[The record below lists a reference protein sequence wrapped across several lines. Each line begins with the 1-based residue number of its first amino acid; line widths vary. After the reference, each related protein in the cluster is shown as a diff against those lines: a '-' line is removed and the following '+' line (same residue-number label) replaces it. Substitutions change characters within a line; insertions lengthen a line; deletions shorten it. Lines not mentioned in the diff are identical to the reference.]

1 MATDFLIP
9 FLTFIAILALGGAV
23 LTAASARRQL
33 VQQRLSRLSEQ
44 GTAAAP
50 LNESSFL
57 VRLLSRIGRM
67 VSSKEPSISLREQ
80 LARAGYHHD
89 SAPAVYLGSKMLL
102 LLAGLIFLAMVVLP
116 LQTLIMPIRLLII
129 LWSSGL
135 VFLLPNL
142 AVSMRRARRRKEIA
156 NHLPDAIDLLEI
168 CVSAG
173 MGLDMAWNAVSD
185 EISTVCTILADEMAL
200 TNLEIHLGAPRATA
214 MRHMADRTG
223 ADDISSLVSTLVQS
237 EKFGTSIADAL
248 KAFAT
253 SMREIRSARAEE
265 SAEKMPV
272 KLLFPLVL
280 FLFPAVLIVVA
291 GPAAITWIEIVA
303 ST

>member
-1 MATDFLIP
+1 MEFLIP
-9 FLTFIAILALGGAV
+9 FLTFVAILALGGAV

-44 GTAAAP
+44 FTAASP
-50 LNESSFL
+50 LSESSFFL
-57 VRLLSRIGRM
+57 RFLSRIGRM

-80 LARAGYHHD
+80 LARAGYHHA
-89 SAPAVYLGSKMLL
+89 SAPAIYLGSKMLL
-102 LLAGLIFLAMVVLP
+102 LLAGLVCLTLAVLP
-116 LQTLIMPIRLLII
+116 LEQLILPVRLLII

-142 AVSMRRARRRKEIA
+142 AVSMKRARRRQEIA
-156 NHLPDAIDLLEI
+156 NHLPDSIDLLEI

-185 EISTVCTILADEMAL
+185 EIATVCPTLADEMTL

-223 ADDISSLVSTLVQS
+223 ADDISSLVSTIVQS

-265 SAEKMPV
+265 AAEKMPV

-280 FLFPAVLIVVA
+280 FLFPAVLIVIA
-291 GPAAITWIEIVA
+291 GPAVITWIKIIA
-303 ST
+303 NT

>member
-1 MATDFLIP
+1 MTDILIP
-9 FLTFIAILALGGAV
+9 LLSFIAVLALGGAV
-23 LTAASARRQL
+23 LTAAAARRQL
-33 VQQRLSRLSEQ
+33 VQQRLSRLSQ
-44 GTAAAP
+44 QATAAAP
-50 LNESSFL
+50 LSESSFFL
-57 VRLLSRIGRM
+57 RFLSRIGRM

-89 SAPAVYLGSKMLL
+89 SAPAIYLGSKMLL
-102 LLAGLIFLAMVVLP
+102 LLAGLVFLTLAVLP
-116 LQTLIMPIRLLII
+116 LEKLIMPVRLLII
-129 LWSSGL
+129 LWCSGFL
-135 VFLLPNL
+135 FLLPNL
-142 AVSMRRARRRKEIA
+142 AVSMRRRRRRREIA

-185 EISTVCTILADEMAL
+185 EISTVCPILADEMAL

-291 GPAAITWIEIVA
+291 GPAVITWLEIVA

>member
-1 MATDFLIP
+1 MVDLLIP
-9 FLTFIAILALGGAV
+9 VLTFVAILALGGAV
-23 LTAASARRQL
+23 LTAVAARRQL
-33 VQQRLSRLSEQ
+33 VQQRLSRLSDQ
-44 GTAAAP
+44 AAAASP
-50 LNESSFL
+50 GESSLFL
-57 VRLLSRIGRM
+57 SFLSKIGRM
-67 VSSKEPSISLREQ
+67 VSSKGPSIGLREQ
-80 LARAGYHHD
+80 LARAGYHND
-89 SAPAVYLGSKMLL
+89 SAPAIYMGSKIVL
-102 LLAGLIFLAMVVLP
+102 LLAGLVCLTVVVLP
-116 LQTLIMPIRLLII
+116 ITTLIMPVKLLII
-129 LWSSGL
+129 MWSSGV

-142 AVSMRRARRRKEIA
+142 VIARRRARRRREIS
-156 NHLPDAIDLLEI
+156 NHMPDAIDLLEI

-173 MGLDMAWNAVSD
+173 MGLDTAWNAVSD
-185 EISTVCTILADEMAL
+185 EIAVVCPTLADEMAL

-248 KAFAT
+248 KAFAN

-280 FLFPAVLIVVA
+280 FLFPAVLIVIA
-291 GPAAITWIEIVA
+291 GPAVITWVDILA
-303 ST
+303 TT

>member
-1 MATDFLIP
+1 MVDILIP
-9 FLTFIAILALGGAV
+9 FLSFIAVLALGGAA
-23 LTAASARRQL
+23 LTAAAARRHM

-44 GTAAAP
+44 ATEAAP
-50 LNESSFL
+50 LSESSFFL
-57 VRLLSRIGRM
+57 RFLSRIGRM

-89 SAPAVYLGSKMLL
+89 SAPAIYMGSKMLL
-102 LLAGLIFLAMVVLP
+102 LLVGMIGLAVVVLP
-116 LQTLIMPIRLLII
+116 IEKLMFPVRALII
-129 LWSSGL
+129 LWGSGV

-142 AVSMRRARRRKEIA
+142 AVSRRRAMRRKEIA

-173 MGLDMAWNAVSD
+173 MGLDTAWNAVSD
-185 EISTVCTILADEMAL
+185 EISGVCPILADEMAL
-200 TNLEIHLGAPRATA
+200 TNLEIHLGAPRAAA

-280 FLFPAVLIVVA
+280 FLFPAVLIVIA
-291 GPAAITWIEIVA
+291 GPAAIEWKNIIA
-303 ST
+303 SS

>member
-1 MATDFLIP
+1 MIDLLIP
-9 FLTFIAILALGGAV
+9 LLTFVAVLALGGAV
-23 LTAASARRQL
+23 LTAAAARRQL

-44 GTAAAP
+44 AAADAA
-50 LNESSFL
+50 LTESSLFL
-57 VRLLSRIGRM
+57 GFLSKIGRM
-67 VSSKEPSISLREQ
+67 VSSKGPSIGLREQ
-80 LARAGYHHD
+80 LARAGYHND
-89 SAPAVYLGSKMLL
+89 SAPAIYMGCKIVL
-102 LLAGLIFLAMVVLP
+102 LLAGAVCLTLVVLP
-116 LQTLIMPIRLLII
+116 ITKLILPVRLLII
-129 LWSSGL
+129 LWSSGV

-142 AVSMRRARRRKEIA
+142 VVSRRRARRRRQIA

-173 MGLDMAWNAVSD
+173 MGLDTAWNAVSD
-185 EISTVCTILADEMAL
+185 EISIVCPTLADEMAL
-200 TNLEIHLGAPRATA
+200 TNLEIHLGAQRAIA

-223 ADDISSLVSTLVQS
+223 ADDMSSLVSTLVQS

-280 FLFPAVLIVVA
+280 FLFPAVLIVIA
-291 GPAAITWIEIVA
+291 GPAAITWVDIIA

>member
-1 MATDFLIP
+1 M
-9 FLTFIAILALGGAV
+9 
-23 LTAASARRQL
+23 

-44 GTAAAP
+44 ATEAAP
-50 LNESSFL
+50 LSESSFFL
-57 VRLLSRIGRM
+57 RFLSRIGKM
-67 VSSKEPSISLREQ
+67 VSSKEPSVSLREQ

-89 SAPAVYLGSKMLL
+89 SAPAIYLGSKMLL
-102 LLAGLIFLAMVVLP
+102 LLVGMIGLAVVVLP
-116 LQTLIMPIRLLII
+116 IEKLMFPVRALII
-129 LWSSGL
+129 LWGSGV

-142 AVSMRRARRRKEIA
+142 AVARRRARRRKEIA

-173 MGLDMAWNAVSD
+173 MGLDTAWNAVSD
-185 EISTVCTILADEMAL
+185 EISGVCPILADEMAL

-280 FLFPAVLIVVA
+280 FLFPAVLIVIA
-291 GPAAITWIEIVA
+291 GPAAIEWKNIIA
-303 ST
+303 SS

>member
-1 MATDFLIP
+1 MIDLLIP
-9 FLTFIAILALGGAV
+9 FLTFVAILALGGAA

-33 VQQRLSRLSEQ
+33 VQQRLSRLSAQ
-44 GTAAAP
+44 ATAAAP
-50 LNESSFL
+50 LSESSFFL
-57 VRLLSRIGRM
+57 RFLSKIGRM

-89 SAPAVYLGSKMLL
+89 SAPAIYLGSKMLL
-102 LLAGLIFLAMVVLP
+102 LLVGLVGLTLVVLP
-116 LQTLIMPIRLLII
+116 LEKLILPLRLLII
-129 LWSSGL
+129 LWSSGV

-142 AVSMRRARRRKEIA
+142 AVSMRRRRRRREIA

-173 MGLDMAWNAVSD
+173 MGLDTAWNAVSD
-185 EISTVCTILADEMAL
+185 EISTVCPTLADEMAL
-200 TNLEIHLGAPRATA
+200 TNLEIHLGAQRATA

-223 ADDISSLVSTLVQS
+223 AEDIASLVSTLVQS

-248 KAFAT
+248 KAFAN

-291 GPAAITWIEIVA
+291 GPAAITWLDIVA

>member
-1 MATDFLIP
+1 VTEFLIP
-9 FLTFIAILALGGAV
+9 FLTFIAIMALGGAI
-23 LTAASARRQL
+23 LTAAAARRQL
-33 VQQRLSRLSEQ
+33 VQKRLSRLSRQ
-44 GTAAAP
+44 AAADAP
-50 LNESSFL
+50 LSEASFFL
-57 VRLLSRIGRM
+57 RFLSKIGRT
-67 VSSKEPSISLREQ
+67 VSSKAPSITLREQ
-80 LARAGYHHD
+80 LARAGYHND
-89 SAPAVYLGSKMLL
+89 SAPAIYLGSKFLL
-102 LLAGLIFLAMVVLP
+102 LLVGLVILTLVVLP
-116 LQTLIMPIRLLII
+116 LEKLILPVRLLII

-185 EISTVCTILADEMAL
+185 EISTVCPILADEMAL

-248 KAFAT
+248 KSFANT
-253 SMREIRSARAEE
+253 MREIRSARAEE

-280 FLFPAVLIVVA
+280 FLFPAVLIVIA
-291 GPAAITWIEIVA
+291 GPAAITWVDIIA

>member
-1 MATDFLIP
+1 MIDFLIP
-9 FLTFIAILALGGAV
+9 FLIFVAILALGGAV
-23 LTAASARRQL
+23 LTAASARKQL
-33 VQQRLSRLSEQ
+33 VQERLARLSGQAAIDAALSESS
-44 GTAAAP
+44 
-50 LNESSFL
+50 LFLSFL
-57 VRLLSRIGRM
+57 SKIGRM
-67 VSSKEPSISLREQ
+67 VSSKGPSIGLREQ

-89 SAPAVYLGSKMLL
+89 NAPAIYLGSKIIL
-102 LLAGLIFLAMVVLP
+102 LLAGLVCLTLVVLP
-116 LQTLIMPIRLLII
+116 ITKLILPVRLLII
-129 LWSSGL
+129 MWSSGV

-142 AVSMRRARRRKEIA
+142 AVARRRARRRREIS
-156 NHLPDAIDLLEI
+156 NHMPDAIDLLEI

-173 MGLDMAWNAVSD
+173 MGLDTAWNAVSD
-185 EISTVCTILADEMAL
+185 EISSVCPILADEMAL

-291 GPAAITWIEIVA
+291 GPAAITWLDIVA

>member
-1 MATDFLIP
+1 VIDFLIP
-9 FLTFIAILALGGAV
+9 FLTFIAIMALGGAI
-23 LTAASARRQL
+23 LTAVSARRQL

-44 GTAAAP
+44 ATAAAP
-50 LNESSFL
+50 LSESSFFL
-57 VRLLSRIGRM
+57 RFLSKIGM
-67 VSSKEPSISLREQ
+67 MASSKGPSVSLREQ

-89 SAPAVYLGSKMLL
+89 SAPAIYLGSKILL
-102 LLAGLIFLAMVVLP
+102 LLGGLVFLTLAVLP
-116 LQTLIMPIRLLII
+116 LNELILPVRLLII

-135 VFLLPNL
+135 VFLAPNL
-142 AVSMRRARRRKEIA
+142 AVSMRKARRRREIA

-185 EISTVCTILADEMAL
+185 EIATVCPVLADEMAL

-248 KAFAT
+248 KSFANT
-253 SMREIRSARAEE
+253 MREIRSARAEE

-280 FLFPAVLIVVA
+280 FLFPAVLIVIA
-291 GPAAITWIEIVA
+291 GPAAITWVDIIA
-303 ST
+303 TT